1 MTNIEYVIYCRKSTD
16 ESSDNQK
23 QSIPDQ
29 IKACIDY
36 AKREGLTI
44 KKKPKDF
51 SLFESETEIEKEDH
65 EGDIMNHRIFK
76 ETRDLFIIKEQET
89 AKIPGKRKKWKALI
103 DLVNKEKINGIIS
116 YAPDRQA
123 RNMLEA
129 GQIIDLLDQNKLKE
143 NKSIWKTKLA
153 VKYPNFHYE
162 DNASWKMM
170 LGIWFV
176 FSKQYSDNL
185 SDVITRWN
193 NSKITSWKAIWKHK
207 PGYFINDEWFHEP
220 HPKYFPIIKEAFKMK
235 LDGEIESKIRE
246 YINANWY
253 RRTMQKTWEEKEIWK
268 NWVNSMFLD
277 EFYYWMLINWESVS
291 DLRDTNPYY
300 QPIITDEQ
308 HQLLKDRHS
317 INPLVVKKTRTKDIY
332 EDIKVFDVDFIF
344 TEDNYWLTFSLPNKK
359 RYTNKIEK
367 ANLEWKI
374 IEFKDVV
381 KPNQIIYRC
390 ANKESKYYNL
400 SVTLEEIDNAILKL
414 LKTFKIWEK
423 EFEEYVKFTH
433 TKLDDIEKTSKEK
446 IASKNLE
453 IGRLKSEKTK
463 YIKNN
468 MSYKKDSEENE
479 IYENTKIEFDKKIN
493 LLRKEIEA
501 LDEWERNEIVE
512 LEIFVDVLNNAYKY
526 YKHANY
532 VQKRKIA
539 KILFLNMK
547 INHEKRLQIQVK
559 PEFETL
565 FNPSWWS
572 TITELRTFFE
582 NNKEYSITELYAEK
596 YNDYHEYKWKPIEY
610 YRRKKKNTD

>member
-1 MTNIEYVIYCRKSTD
+1 MNYHLNNPCYNCSKRYNLNNDYIFFLNTMTNVEYVIYCRKSTD
-16 ESSDNQK
+16 ENSDNQK

-29 IKACIDY
+29 IRACIDF
-36 AKREGLTI
+36 AQREWLKL

-51 SLFESETEIEKEDH
+51 SLFESEIELEKENNESDLA
-65 EGDIMNHRIFK
+65 NRRIFQ

-89 AKIPGKRKKWKALI
+89 AKVPGRRKKWSSLMKLI
-103 DLVNKEKINGIIS
+103 NNDKINGIIS
-116 YAPDRQA
+116 YSPDRQA

-129 GQIIDLLDQNKLKE
+129 GQIIDLLDQNKLPE
-143 NKSIWKTKLA
+143 NKKLGKTKLA

-207 PGYFINDEWFHEP
+207 PGYLINDEGFHEP
-220 HPKYFPIIKEAFKMK
+220 HPKYFPIIQEAFKMK
-235 LDGEIESKIRE
+235 LDGEIESKIKD

-253 RRTMQKTWEEKEIWK
+253 RRTMQKTWEEKEMWK
-268 NWVNSMFLD
+268 NWINSLFID
-277 EFYYWMLINWESVS
+277 EFYYGMLINWDTVS

-300 QPIITDEQ
+300 KAIITEEQ
-308 HQLLKDRHS
+308 HKIIKGRYELSPQV
-317 INPLVVKKTRTKDIY
+317 IKKTRTKDIY

-344 TEDNYWLTFSLPNKK
+344 TEDNFGLTFSLPNKK
-359 RYTNKIEK
+359 RYTDKIEK
-367 ANLEWKI
+367 ANKNWKI
-374 IEFKDVV
+374 LELKDVV
-381 KPNQIIYRC
+381 KTNQIIYRC
-390 ANKESKYYNL
+390 ANKDSKHYNL
-400 SVTLEEIDNAILKL
+400 SITLEEIDNAILKL

-423 EFEEYVKFTH
+423 EFQEYVKFTH
-433 TKLDDIEKTSKEK
+433 SKLDDITKTSKEK
-446 IASKNLE
+446 VASKNLE

-479 IYENTKIEFDKKIN
+479 IYENTKIDYDKKIS

-501 LDEWERNEIVE
+501 LDDGERNQMIE
-512 LEIFVDVLNNAYKY
+512 LEIFIDVLNNAHNY

-539 KILFLNMK
+539 QILFLNIK
-547 INHEKRLQIQVK
+547 IDHKKRLLIQVK

-565 FNPSWWS
+565 LSTVWW
-572 TITELRTFFE
+572 
-582 NNKEYSITELYAEK
+582 NYP
-596 YNDYHEYKWKPIEY
+596 KWK
-610 YRRKKKNTD
+610 